1 MTDFEF
7 LKGRFQMFFG
17 FILAAVWS
25 GLEIAA
31 AINHHI
37 EAPTTLFTSFVWS
50 MNAIFIGANSTGTA
64 KTFQYL
70 KDYLNARQSANSVL
84 AGRRL
89 EYRIEKEKA
98 KQGNTAIVKAILGHI
113 TKKPE

>member
-17 FILAAVWS
+17 FILAMIWA
-25 GLEIAA
+25 GLEIASA
-31 AINHHI
+31 VSSHI
-37 EAPTTLFTSFVWS
+37 GQPSAEFTGFIIGI
-50 MNAIFIGANSTGTA
+50 NAIFIGANSTGTA
-64 KTFQYL
+64 KIFQYL